1 MAVSRID
8 ASICERL
15 ITAATSHCGPVSA
28 VPPAPTVITTHEPN
42 WEGVTLALTHL
53 GTAISYGMFV
63 LAVIGLLG
71 LIGFAYFVR
80 LWAQQEAKAAAEKW
94 FDEEAPAVLATLLG
108 EPLNKKNDTISNAT
122 AASADNIANAA
133 G

>member
-1 MAVSRID
+1 M
-8 ASICERL
+8 
-15 ITAATSHCGPVSA
+15 
-28 VPPAPTVITTHEPN
+28 
-42 WEGVTLALTHL
+42 ALTHL

-80 LWAQQEAKAAAEKW
+80 LWAQQEARKAAEKW
-94 FDEEAPAVLATLLG
+94 FDEEAPAVLAALRG
-108 EPLNKKNDTISNAT
+108 DPLNQNDDIISNAT
-122 AASADNIANAA
+122 AATANNIADAS